1 MVNRW
6 DTSKNDWEWNDD
18 LIFCRVCSRSVTHA
32 RYMGA
37 HIKTQI
43 HQRKKVAYKQNNE
56 ASLQAMVKM
65 GSNPIVVS
73 PVEKVY
79 RTNRLKTIAMANISL
94 SALSEITPFLDYY
107 TKEGLRVGW
116 ARDLARLYSKPVRE
130 SLVHELQEMI
140 SCCHNYFSIT
150 LDGTP
155 SFAEAECVILRV
167 VTKDFVIVEV
177 IAKLSLFGKKCECPS
192 EPCVENN

>member
-43 HQRKKVAYKQNNE
+43 HQRKKVTYKQNNE

-65 GSNPIVVS
+65 DSNPTVVS
-73 PVEKVY
+73 PEEK
-79 RTNRLKTIAMANISL
+79 
-94 SALSEITPFLDYY
+94 
-107 TKEGLRVGW
+107 GL
-116 ARDLARLYSKPVRE
+116 
-130 SLVHELQEMI
+130 
-140 SCCHNYFSIT
+140 
-150 LDGTP
+150 
-155 SFAEAECVILRV
+155 
-167 VTKDFVIVEV
+167 
-177 IAKLSLFGKKCECPS
+177 
-192 EPCVENN
+192 